1 MNQDDALFS
10 SPWFVRLRAVFEILL
25 ISGLV
30 TSFLASLIM
39 AAIFGRDRLVILD
52 TNANFLVTFLLLES
66 AATFAILWILIKTH
80 RETLPDL
87 GLRKMQWKTNVLL
100 GLLLAPLLLLING
113 VVSMVFHLFLPQYAL
128 ERNPLTD
135 TIQSPGQLALFI
147 LAAIIAGG
155 IKEELQ
161 RAFILR
167 RFQHHL
173 GGSTIG
179 VIVWSLVFGVGHY
192 VQGAQGIFVAT
203 VYGFILGIFYLTR
216 GSLIGPITAHAVYD
230 TLALLLYWFSTD
242 VQT

>member
-1 MNQDDALFS
+1 MNKDDNLSF
-10 SPWFVRLRAVFEILL
+10 SPWFARLRAVFEILL
-25 ISGLV
+25 ISGLI

-39 AAIFGRDRLVILD
+39 AAIFGRDRLGILD
-52 TNANFLVTFLLLES
+52 TNANFLVAFLLLES
-66 AATFAILWILIKTH
+66 AATFILLWILMKTH
-80 RETLPDL
+80 REALPDF

-100 GLLLAPLLLLING
+100 GLMLAPLLMLVNG
-113 VVSMVFHLFLPQYAL
+113 AVGMVFHLFLPQYAL
-128 ERNPLTD
+128 ERNPLTN

-167 RFQHHL
+167 RFRHHL
-173 GGSTIG
+173 GGSAIG
-179 VIVWSLVFGVGHY
+179 LIIWSLVFGVGHY

-203 VYGFILGIFYLTR
+203 IYGFILGIFYLTR

-230 TLALLLYWFSTD
+230 TLALLLYWFSAD
-242 VQT
+242 IQT